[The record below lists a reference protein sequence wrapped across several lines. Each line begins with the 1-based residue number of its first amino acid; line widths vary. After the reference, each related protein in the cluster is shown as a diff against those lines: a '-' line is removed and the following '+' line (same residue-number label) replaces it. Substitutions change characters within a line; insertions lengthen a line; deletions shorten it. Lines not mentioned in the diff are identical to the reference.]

1 MKTRKFIVLGLD
13 GACPDII
20 AKAIEDGHLPN
31 FRRLR
36 DKGCWADNVPFPSAV
51 TPGNWASIATGAKPA
66 TVGIS
71 DFCMHTPGKPLDE
84 KHGVFTK
91 DSCRAELIW
100 DAYSKRGLKV
110 ATISYPMSLPQTEP
124 GHLAIGNSGQPA
136 ENAHPYTI
144 AGVRSIVGGGHTPAD
159 PYKWGE
165 FERVELIPSSDP
177 IPVTG
182 FKPKYRLSV
191 QVKAT
196 NPGFAGEH
204 TLELYF
210 GKYQGMLAA
219 VVADGGN
226 YYPFGLRRWSL
237 FIEREFARDVS
248 RFGKWW
254 LKPPTGDRVIGE
266 FRFRLVHLN
275 LDSRELMLHC
285 SPVYP
290 KYWFSSDPELTA
302 HLRESIGSYT
312 DNLPISR
319 LLTGT
324 LDADGMLDEF
334 RLQGLWQARASVALV
349 NEMGFDGVFAKWH
362 GFDKFY
368 HFFMHK
374 IDPIAPSHDPDQFHH
389 WENIHIRLMQIADD
403 MIGIVT
409 ENLGSDTDLIVVSD
423 HGLMASRRSAWV
435 NRLLAKHGYIAY
447 HKDADGKVVIDWSRT
462 RAFVS
467 GFLMLNVNLKG
478 RDPDGIVEP
487 GEEYERL
494 KEELIELL
502 RGWIDPETGLHVMS
516 DVFDPVKD
524 GAFYGLGSELD
535 GDVRYFT
542 RPGYGLHRSLDV
554 DGDELVTGVVS
565 YWHGDHGATRP
576 TTRYGRGSDVGIF
589 YAYGSSFRQ
598 GYKRRMPI
606 FPCDIVPTI
615 LHISNQ
621 PPLANQEGA
630 VLHDLLA

>member
-1 MKTRKFIVLGLD
+1 MRKFILLGLD

-20 AKAIEDGHLPN
+20 ARAIEDGHLPN
-31 FRRLR
+31 FKRLR
-36 DKGCWADNVPFPSAV
+36 DAGCWADNVPFPSAV

-66 TVGIS
+66 TIGIS

-84 KHGVFTK
+84 KHAVFTK
-91 DSCRAELIW
+91 DTCRAELLW
-100 DAYSKRGLKV
+100 DAYSRRGYRV
-110 ATISYPMSLPQTEP
+110 ATISFPMALPQTEA

-144 AGVRSIVGGGHTPAD
+144 AGVRSIVGGSYQPGD

-165 FERVELIPSSDP
+165 FERVNPIATNEK
-177 IPVTG
+177 IPVQG
-182 FKPKYRLSV
+182 FATIYKLPLKV
-191 QVKAT
+191 CAT
-196 NPGFAGEH
+196 NPGFSGEH
-204 TLELYF
+204 HLELYF
-210 GKYQGMLAA
+210 GTKNAQPSA
-219 VVADGGN
+219 VVFDNGR
-226 YYPFGLRRWSL
+226 YHVFGIREWSP
-237 FIEREFARDVS
+237 FIERDFSRDDSEFR
-248 RFGKWW
+248 RWW
-254 LKPPTGDRVIGE
+254 INEPSGGVVTGE
-266 FRFRLVHLN
+266 FRFRLVHLD
-275 LDSRELMLHC
+275 LEPLGLMLHC
-285 SPVYP
+285 SPIYP
-290 KYWFSSDPELTA
+290 KHWFSSDPQLVA
-302 HLRESIGSYT
+302 SLRERFGPYS

-324 LDADGMLDEF
+324 IDADGILDDF
-334 RLQGLWQARASVALV
+334 RLQAQWQANAAVALI
-349 NEMGFDGVFAKWH
+349 NEMGFHGVFAKWH

-374 IDPIAPSHDPDQFHH
+374 IDPIAPDHDPSEFDH
-389 WENIHIRLMQIADD
+389 WEQIHIRLMQIADD
-403 MIGIVT
+403 MVGTVIN
-409 ENLGSDTDLIVVSD
+409 NLREDTDLIVVSD

-435 NRLLAKHGYIAY
+435 NRLLAKHGYISY
-447 HKDADGKVVIDWSRT
+447 RRDSEGKVVIDWSRT

-467 GFLMLNVNLKG
+467 GFLMLNINLKG
-478 RDPDGIVEP
+478 RDPEGIVEP
-487 GEEYERL
+487 GREYEQL

-502 RGWIDPETGLHVMS
+502 RGWIDPETGLHVMT
-516 DVFDPVKD
+516 DVFDPSKD

-535 GDVRYFT
+535 GDIRYFT

-589 YAYGSSFRQ
+589 YAYGRAFRK
-598 GYKRRMPI
+598 GYRRPRPV

-630 VLHDLLA
+630 VLYDILV